1 MYYLFLPGSLLNGV
15 EIFVVVNVDLV
26 EGKVGVTAGDQGNS
40 GDQGEPGEG
49 EVEVEGAGAG
59 GERRSKR
66 RGRMPEY
73 GVSTIL
79 FRLRATH

>member
-1 MYYLFLPGSLLNGV
+1 MYYLFLPGPLLNGV

-26 EGKVGVTAGDQGNS
+26 EGKVGATA

-49 EVEVEGAGAG
+49 EVEVEGAG

-66 RGRMPEY
+66 SGRIPEY

-79 FRLRATH
+79 FPCNTLMPLLSLQFQ

>member
-1 MYYLFLPGSLLNGV
+1 MYYLFLPGPLLNGV

-26 EGKVGVTAGDQGNS
+26 EGKVGATA

-66 RGRMPEY
+66 RGRIPEY

>member
-26 EGKVGVTAGDQGNS
+26 EGKVGATA

-49 EVEVEGAGAG
+49 EVEVEGAG

-66 RGRMPEY
+66 RGRIPEY

-79 FRLRATH
+79 FQLRATH

>member
-1 MYYLFLPGSLLNGV
+1 MYYLFLPGPLLNGV
-15 EIFVVVNVDLV
+15 EIFIVVNVDFV
-26 EGKVGVTAGDQGNS
+26 EVKVGATAGDEGNS

-49 EVEVEGAGAG
+49 KVEVEGAG

-66 RGRMPEY
+66 RGRIPEY

>member
-1 MYYLFLPGSLLNGV
+1 MYYLFLPGSLLNGI

-26 EGKVGVTAGDQGNS
+26 EGKVGATA

-49 EVEVEGAGAG
+49 KVEVEGAG

-66 RGRMPEY
+66 RGRIPEY

>member
-1 MYYLFLPGSLLNGV
+1 MYYLFLPGPLLNGV

-26 EGKVGVTAGDQGNS
+26 EGKVGATAGDQGNS

-49 EVEVEGAGAG
+49 EVEGAG

-66 RGRMPEY
+66 RGRIPEY

>member
-1 MYYLFLPGSLLNGV
+1 MYGV
-15 EIFVVVNVDLV
+15 SVVAIVVNIDF
-26 EGKVGVTAGDQGNS
+26 EGKVGATAGDPCES

-66 RGRMPEY
+66 RGRIPEY

-79 FRLRATH
+79 FQLRATH